1 VSSRPTLAPRAS
13 RPEEPAAAGE
23 ARNGS
28 RVDAP
33 LDASR
38 IDHVIGY
45 LLTIASLKT
54 RAVYLQAIG
63 EPEQLRPVE
72 FTMLMLLLGNPG
84 ASPKQLSRALRLPP
98 PALTA
103 LVDRMVGRRLVERR
117 RSASDGRAFEV
128 RLTPD
133 GQALAERAHGTSGSM
148 EDELLARF
156 TLGERVLLR
165 ELLLRLAGPDPALP
179 TGS

>member
-1 VSSRPTLAPRAS
+1 VSSKPILAPRAS
-13 RPEEPAAAGE
+13 RPDETAAGGGV
-23 ARNGS
+23 RNGS
-28 RVDAP
+28 RADAP

-38 IDHVIGY
+38 VDHVIGY

-63 EPEQLRPVE
+63 EPERLRPVE

-84 ASPKQLSRALRLPP
+84 ASPKQLSRMLRLPP
-98 PALTA
+98 PATTA
-103 LVDRMVGRRLVERR
+103 LVDRMVARRLAERR

-128 RLTPD
+128 RLTRD
-133 GQALAERAHGTSGSM
+133 GQALAERAYATSRVM

-165 ELLLRLAGPDPALP
+165 ELLLRLTGPDPAVA
-179 TGS
+179 G